1 MTTMH
6 AGRTLPSMIAMPS
19 PRALASR
26 SRRVGDERLSDRL
39 ARWLTTDGDRT
50 LGSLV
55 ETFEEK
61 SFAVLFVVLL
71 GVPALPVPTGGA
83 THVLEAIAMLLALQL
98 IIGRD
103 AVWLPRRWRNLRFV
117 GEKRERFVERLVK
130 LVRWLERW
138 SRPRGRFPF
147 GHRVG
152 NVGFGALVLVGSFA
166 AFVAPPFS
174 WLDTL
179 PALGVVLLSL
189 GVLLADAL
197 VVAAG
202 LVVGAAGIAL
212 VAVLGRA
219 ALRGLGGI

>member
-1 MTTMH
+1 
-6 AGRTLPSMIAMPS
+6 MIATHTS

-26 SRRVGDERLSDRL
+26 SRRVGDERLSDQL
-39 ARWLTTDGDRT
+39 ARWLTADGDRT
-50 LGSLV
+50 L
-55 ETFEEK
+55 
-61 SFAVLFVVLL
+61 
-71 GVPALPVPTGGA
+71 
-83 THVLEAIAMLLALQL
+83 
-98 IIGRD
+98 GRD
-103 AVWLPRRWRNLRFV
+103 AVWLPRRWRNVRFV
-117 GEKRERFVERLVK
+117 GEKRERLVERLVK
-130 LVRWLERW
+130 LVRWFERW

-189 GVLLADAL
+189 GILLADAF

>member
-1 MTTMH
+1 
-6 AGRTLPSMIAMPS
+6 MIATHTS
-19 PRALASR
+19 PRAVASR
-26 SRRVGDERLSDRL
+26 SRRVGDERLSDQL
-39 ARWLTTDGDRT
+39 ARWLTADGDRT
-50 LGSLV
+50 LASLV
-55 ETFEEK
+55 ET
-61 SFAVLFVVLL
+61 S
-71 GVPALPVPTGGA
+71 
-83 THVLEAIAMLLALQL
+83 
-98 IIGRD
+98 
-103 AVWLPRRWRNLRFV
+103 

-130 LVRWLERW
+130 LVRWCERW

-189 GVLLADAL
+189 GILLADAF